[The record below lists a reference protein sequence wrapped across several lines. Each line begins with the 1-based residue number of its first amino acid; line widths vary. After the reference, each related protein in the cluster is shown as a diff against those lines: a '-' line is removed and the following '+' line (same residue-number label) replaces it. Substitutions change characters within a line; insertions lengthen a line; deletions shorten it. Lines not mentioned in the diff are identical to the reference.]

1 MTLLWLV
8 RPMAAIALLPLV
20 GLGAPLV
27 ALASAV
33 VLGVWLLALGPLP
46 AGATVGS
53 ELAIGAGLGLVA
65 VGPTWAARLV
75 GLVGDRAS
83 DVEPVDGRSDGAL
96 ERLYTYLGLAVFG
109 ICGGPA
115 VLATTLALSYRVAP
129 TVDALFVGATAGR
142 SLLLGLGLAAPLLA
156 ASLLATAAR
165 LAIARFGAHTLLV
178 RHRVV
183 SLVAVLAMCLAAMT
197 TQTDALVRAMSAR

>member
-8 RPMAAIALLPLV
+8 RPLAAIAILPLV

-27 ALASAV
+27 ALAAAV
-33 VLGVWLLALGPLP
+33 VLGLWLLALGPLP
-46 AGATVGS
+46 VGATVGS
-53 ELAIGAGLGLVA
+53 ELALGAGLGLVA

-83 DVEPVDGRSDGAL
+83 DAAVRDDDDGAL
-96 ERLYTYLGLAVFG
+96 ERLYTFLGLAVFG

-142 SLLLGLGLAAPLLA
+142 ALTLGLGLAAPLLA

-165 LAIARFGAHTLLV
+165 LVIARFGAHAQLV

-183 SLVAVLAMCLAAMT
+183 SLVAVLAMCLAAIT